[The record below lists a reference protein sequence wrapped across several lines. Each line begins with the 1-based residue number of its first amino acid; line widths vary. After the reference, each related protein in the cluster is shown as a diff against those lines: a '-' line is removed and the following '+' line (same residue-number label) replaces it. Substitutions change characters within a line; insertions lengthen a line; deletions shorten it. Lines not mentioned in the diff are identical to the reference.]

1 MSSDLEL
8 GSIGSP
14 QAEPQEI
21 EVVSDITQLDE
32 NIPRTI
38 FSLTPTFISA
48 CVRR

>member
-21 EVVSDITQLDE
+21 EVVSDVTQLDE
-32 NIPRTI
+32 NLSRTLFYAI
-38 FSLTPTFISA
+38 SIFIST
-48 CVRR
+48 